1 MQGGRKE
8 KLRMILHPE
17 LETLQIGLCSL
28 QCLCQLVGAGGFLH
42 AAGNALNTGDD
53 LINIHA
59 FDKLCNALQV
69 AVAATQELNIL
80 NLIVL
85 DVKVNRLGA
94 GALGIVFVHNQ
105 NPF

>member
-17 LETLQIGLCSL
+17 LEALQIGLCSL

-59 FDKLCNALQV
+59 FDELCNALQV
-69 AVAATQELNIL
+69 SVAATQELNIL

-85 DVKVNRLGA
+85 DVEINRLGA
-94 GALGIVFVHNQ
+94 GALGIVFVHNK